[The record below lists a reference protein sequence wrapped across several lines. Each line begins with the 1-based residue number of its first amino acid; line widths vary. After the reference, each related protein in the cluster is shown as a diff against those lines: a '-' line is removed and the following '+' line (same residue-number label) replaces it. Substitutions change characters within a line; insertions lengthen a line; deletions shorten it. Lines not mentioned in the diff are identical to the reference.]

1 MAAPKRLRLSD
12 LPPETNENAPAPKR
26 LRLSDLPPEDAA
38 PAAAKPIDT
47 VPVDEAAIARQ
58 VYAASPWYQRPLIAA
73 GAELTRLGRGV
84 QQLVTSKD
92 SAAGRRLQQRID
104 ADAPTQQ
111 GVHGVSGFIGRAL
124 PYVAT
129 LPLGTPEIAALNA
142 LGKAGNVAQ
151 LAVKGGIAAA
161 EGAGYGALGETRTGE
176 NRLTNAG
183 YGALGGVLGRGASSV
198 VHGAARRLVR
208 EADPILRAATDI
220 AQREGIP
227 LHISQITQSTP
238 LRTAASVAKY
248 IPFSGADAAA
258 RNQQN
263 AWNKALT
270 RHVGD
275 ATERLDDRWLASQK
289 QRFNDTY
296 NAIWDDRNIALSPQ
310 AAARMQEVVN
320 DAYRDLGTDG
330 GKIVQNQFY
339 RIFNDIVRAG
349 HEGPISGRNYQTLV
363 RDLAGVQPGT
373 STGHYVGRL
382 RKELVNDA
390 EQSLKTSNDPGDVAA
405 LELLKK
411 TNQQYNN
418 FKTLEKLLTRPAGA
432 RADITPAGLWSA
444 VNARGP
450 KATQEYRDLA
460 KIGQTVLKDPIPD
473 SGTPGR
479 MLSMG
484 LLGGGGV
491 VTGGLIPTLAT
502 IAGGVTLGRALNSA
516 TLGNLLA
523 RNAAA
528 PSLLAPLAPLL
539 TAEGAI
545 GTSRHAARQAA
556 QRAFI
561 VHQQQ
566 LHNADQ

>member
-38 PAAAKPIDT
+38 PAAAKPIYT

-227 LHISQITQSTP
+227 LHISQIAQSTP

-382 RKELVNDA
+382 RKELVKDA

>member
-183 YGALGGVLGRGASSV
+183 YGALGGVLGRGASGV

-382 RKELVNDA
+382 RKELVKDA

>member
-38 PAAAKPIDT
+38 PAAAKPIYT

-227 LHISQITQSTP
+227 LHISQIAQSTP

-248 IPFSGADAAA
+248 TPFSGADAAA

-382 RKELVNDA
+382 RKELVKDA

>member
-1 MAAPKRLRLSD
+1 M
-12 LPPETNENAPAPKR
+12 
-26 LRLSDLPPEDAA
+26 
-38 PAAAKPIDT
+38 
-47 VPVDEAAIARQ
+47 Q
-58 VYAASPWYQRPLIAA
+58 
-73 GAELTRLGRGV
+73 
-84 QQLVTSKD
+84 
-92 SAAGRRLQQRID
+92 
-104 ADAPTQQ
+104 
-111 GVHGVSGFIGRAL
+111 H
-124 PYVAT
+124 
-129 LPLGTPEIAALNA
+129 
-142 LGKAGNVAQ
+142 
-151 LAVKGGIAAA
+151 
-161 EGAGYGALGETRTGE
+161 
-176 NRLTNAG
+176 
-183 YGALGGVLGRGASSV
+183 
-198 VHGAARRLVR
+198 
-208 EADPILRAATDI
+208 
-220 AQREGIP
+220 
-227 LHISQITQSTP
+227 
-238 LRTAASVAKY
+238 
-248 IPFSGADAAA
+248 
-258 RNQQN
+258 
-263 AWNKALT
+263 
-270 RHVGD
+270 
-275 ATERLDDRWLASQK
+275 DRWLASQK

-382 RKELVNDA
+382 RKELVKDA

-502 IAGGVTLGRALNSA
+502 IAEGVTLGRALNSA

-545 GTSRHAARQAA
+545 GTSRRAARQAA

-561 VHQQQ
+561 AHQQQ

>member
-1 MAAPKRLRLSD
+1 MAK
-12 LPPETNENAPAPKR
+12 
-26 LRLSDLPPEDAA
+26 
-38 PAAAKPIDT
+38 
-47 VPVDEAAIARQ
+47 
-58 VYAASPWYQRPLIAA
+58 
-73 GAELTRLGRGV
+73 
-84 QQLVTSKD
+84 
-92 SAAGRRLQQRID
+92 
-104 ADAPTQQ
+104 
-111 GVHGVSGFIGRAL
+111 
-124 PYVAT
+124 
-129 LPLGTPEIAALNA
+129 
-142 LGKAGNVAQ
+142 
-151 LAVKGGIAAA
+151 LAVKGGIATA
-161 EGAGYGALGETRTGE
+161 EGAAYGALGETRTGE

-227 LHISQITQSTP
+227 LHISQIAQSTP

-382 RKELVNDA
+382 RKELVKDA

>member
-1 MAAPKRLRLSD
+1 MA
-12 LPPETNENAPAPKR
+12 APKR

-382 RKELVNDA
+382 RKELVKDA

>member
-1 MAAPKRLRLSD
+1 
-12 LPPETNENAPAPKR
+12 
-26 LRLSDLPPEDAA
+26 
-38 PAAAKPIDT
+38 
-47 VPVDEAAIARQ
+47 
-58 VYAASPWYQRPLIAA
+58 
-73 GAELTRLGRGV
+73 
-84 QQLVTSKD
+84 
-92 SAAGRRLQQRID
+92 
-104 ADAPTQQ
+104 
-111 GVHGVSGFIGRAL
+111 
-124 PYVAT
+124 
-129 LPLGTPEIAALNA
+129 
-142 LGKAGNVAQ
+142 
-151 LAVKGGIAAA
+151 
-161 EGAGYGALGETRTGE
+161 
-176 NRLTNAG
+176 
-183 YGALGGVLGRGASSV
+183 
-198 VHGAARRLVR
+198 
-208 EADPILRAATDI
+208 
-220 AQREGIP
+220 
-227 LHISQITQSTP
+227 
-238 LRTAASVAKY
+238 
-248 IPFSGADAAA
+248 
-258 RNQQN
+258 
-263 AWNKALT
+263 
-270 RHVGD
+270 
-275 ATERLDDRWLASQK
+275 
-289 QRFNDTY
+289 
-296 NAIWDDRNIALSPQ
+296 
-310 AAARMQEVVN
+310 MQEVVN

-382 RKELVNDA
+382 RKELVKDA

-502 IAGGVTLGRALNSA
+502 IAEGVTLGRALNSA

-545 GTSRHAARQAA
+545 GTSR
-556 QRAFI
+556 
-561 VHQQQ
+561 
-566 LHNADQ
+566 

>member
-1 MAAPKRLRLSD
+1 MAAPKRLRLSDLPPETNENAPAPKRLRLSD

-73 GAELTRLGRGV
+73 GAELARLGRGV

-129 LPLGTPEIAALNA
+129 LPLGTPEIAALNT

-161 EGAGYGALGETRTGE
+161 EGAAYGALGETRTGE

-227 LHISQITQSTP
+227 LHISQIAQSTP

-382 RKELVNDA
+382 RKELVKDA

-418 FKTLEKLLTRPAGA
+418 FKTLEKLLTRPLARAQILHRRDYGA
-432 RADITPAGLWSA
+432 RL
-444 VNARGP
+444 
-450 KATQEYRDLA
+450 
-460 KIGQTVLKDPIPD
+460 
-473 SGTPGR
+473 
-479 MLSMG
+479 MH
-484 LLGGGGV
+484 
-491 VTGGLIPTLAT
+491 
-502 IAGGVTLGRALNSA
+502 
-516 TLGNLLA
+516 
-523 RNAAA
+523 AA
-528 PSLLAPLAPLL
+528 PKQRKSI
-539 TAEGAI
+539 AI
-545 GTSRHAARQAA
+545 
-556 QRAFI
+556 
-561 VHQQQ
+561 
-566 LHNADQ
+566 

>member
-1 MAAPKRLRLSD
+1 MAK
-12 LPPETNENAPAPKR
+12 
-26 LRLSDLPPEDAA
+26 
-38 PAAAKPIDT
+38 
-47 VPVDEAAIARQ
+47 
-58 VYAASPWYQRPLIAA
+58 
-73 GAELTRLGRGV
+73 
-84 QQLVTSKD
+84 
-92 SAAGRRLQQRID
+92 
-104 ADAPTQQ
+104 
-111 GVHGVSGFIGRAL
+111 
-124 PYVAT
+124 
-129 LPLGTPEIAALNA
+129 
-142 LGKAGNVAQ
+142 
-151 LAVKGGIAAA
+151 LAVKGVIAAA
-161 EGAGYGALGETRTGE
+161 EGAAYSALGETRTGE

-183 YGALGGVLGRGASSV
+183 YGALGGVLGRGVSGV

-227 LHISQITQSTP
+227 LHISQIAQSTP

-258 RNQQN
+258 RNQEN

-330 GKIVQNQFY
+330 GKIVQNQFH

-450 KATQEYRDLA
+450 QATQEYRDLA

-502 IAGGVTLGRALNSA
+502 IAGGVTLGGALNSA

-545 GTSRHAARQAA
+545 GTLRRAARQAA

-566 LHNADQ
+566 LHNAD